1 MYARSYR
8 ILASFLFVLF
18 IAACASTPP
27 ASSNPQQQ
35 NLAVAKR
42 FLHSWGA
49 GEAGMAAFQKQLD
62 QTYVD
67 QPGLAELMQR
77 AFADV
82 SEEDFENLAA
92 NVYVRHLNQDELVEL
107 AQFTESPT
115 GNRFFRMSVAS
126 AMTGTPV
133 TSEEIAREFNADE
146 LTEIVRFSKSNG
158 FLALKKNMPDIN
170 RELGEE
176 GRQMGETKMREYLER
191 TGQASAGESS

>member
-1 MYARSYR
+1 MNSRSYR
-8 ILASFLFVLF
+8 VLASLLFTF
-18 IAACASTPP
+18 ILAACASTP
-27 ASSNPQQQ
+27 ASKAPEQD

-49 GEAGMAAFQKQLD
+49 GEAGMAAFQKNLE
-62 QTYVD
+62 QTYQE

-82 SEEDFENLAA
+82 TEQDFEDLAA
-92 NVYVRHLNQDELVEL
+92 RVYVRHLNQEQLTEL

-115 GNRFFRMSVAS
+115 GNRFFRMAVAG
-126 AMTGTPV
+126 AMEGKPLTGDDM
-133 TSEEIAREFNADE
+133 ARQFNADE
-146 LTEIVRFSKSNG
+146 LTEIVRFSQSDG
-158 FLALKKNMPDIN
+158 FVALKQKMPTIN

-191 TGQASAGESS
+191 TGQASIGKSG

>member
-8 ILASFLFVLF
+8 VLVSLLLSLF
-18 IAACASTPP
+18 IAACAATPAP
-27 ASSNPQQQ
+27 KSPEQQ

-49 GEAGMAAFQKQLD
+49 GEAGMAAFQKQLE
-62 QTYVD
+62 QTYLD
-67 QPGLAELMQR
+67 QPGLAEMMQR

-92 NVYVRHLNQDELVEL
+92 RVYVRHLNQEELTEL

-126 AMTGTPV
+126 AMAGTPV
-133 TSEEIAREFNADE
+133 TGEDMARQFNADE
-146 LTEIVRFSKSNG
+146 LTEIVRFSKSDG
-158 FLALKKNMPDIN
+158 FVALKKNMPTIN

-191 TGQASAGESS
+191 TGQASAGQNG

>member
-1 MYARSYR
+1 
-8 ILASFLFVLF
+8 
-18 IAACASTPP
+18 
-27 ASSNPQQQ
+27 
-35 NLAVAKR
+35 
-42 FLHSWGA
+42 
-49 GEAGMAAFQKQLD
+49 MAAFQNQLE
-62 QTYVD
+62 QTYLE

-92 NVYVRHLNQDELVEL
+92 RVYVRHLNREELTEL

-126 AMTGTPV
+126 AMAGTPV
-133 TSEEIAREFNADE
+133 TGEDMARQFNADE
-146 LTEIVRFSKSNG
+146 LTEIVRFSKSDG
-158 FLALKKNMPDIN
+158 FVALKKNMPTIN

-191 TGQASAGESS
+191 TGQASAGQNG

>member
-8 ILASFLFVLF
+8 VLVSLFVTLF
-18 IAACASTPP
+18 IAACASTPAP
-27 ASSNPQQQ
+27 KSPEQQ

-49 GEAGMAAFQKQLD
+49 GEAGMTAFQKQLE

-82 SEEDFENLAA
+82 TDEDFENLAA
-92 NVYVRHLNQDELVEL
+92 RVYVRHLNQAELTEL

-133 TSEEIAREFNADE
+133 SGDDIAREFNADE
-146 LTEIVRFSKSNG
+146 LTEIVRFSKSDG
-158 FLALKKNMPDIN
+158 FVALKKNMPTIN

-176 GRQMGETKMREYLER
+176 GRMMGETKMREYLER
-191 TGQASAGESS
+191 TGQASVGQNG